1 MIFTHEITLSL
12 QDQKICVWISD
23 CGEWD
28 NIAVLAFS
36 VCVSLLKEMA
46 SIESNTHTVKDSL
59 WDAPHHFAIYDLIRN
74 EIELETWL
82 LKTVTNMRYECGGF
96 YETQSLAIIKKKS
109 FHKLARVVCCKL
121 LSLQQRLHI
130 EKLAY
135 CMLKEEHCLS
145 LLDNIYTTKLII
157 CPNIFQRQFLQSWPA
172 LIEGCHQFYVRRA
185 A

>member
-1 MIFTHEITLSL
+1 MIFTHEITLSRNSEDFCL
-12 QDQKICVWISD
+12 DISD
-23 CGEWD
+23 CGGWD

-36 VCVSLLKEMA
+36 VCVSVLKEIA

-96 YETQSLAIIKKKS
+96 YSRQSLAIILKKS
-109 FHKLARVVCCKL
+109 FHKLARIVCCKL
-121 LSLQQRLHI
+121 LTLQQRLHI

-135 CMLKEEHCLS
+135 CVCWKK
-145 LLDNIYTTKLII
+145 NILWVYLII
-157 CPNIFQRQFLQSWPA
+157 YIYYKTNYLS
-172 LIEGCHQFYVRRA
+172 
-185 A
+185 